1 MLKTVGAIAG
11 GVFVGALVMEIV
23 RTKCPDT
30 LDKFYAKLG
39 SLSTAIKGG
48 FLEGYRSTA
57 KASESAEV
65 TA

>member
-39 SLSTAIKGG
+39 SLSTAIKRG